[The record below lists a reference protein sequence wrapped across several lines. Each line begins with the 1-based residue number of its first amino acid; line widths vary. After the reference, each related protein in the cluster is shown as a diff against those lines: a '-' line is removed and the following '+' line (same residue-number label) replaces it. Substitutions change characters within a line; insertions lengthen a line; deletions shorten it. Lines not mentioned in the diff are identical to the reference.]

1 MLFNIASLRV
11 RCGSGFTV
19 QLPDAATAWAI
30 KRRMAT
36 EGEALVQR
44 ILNQFDD
51 GLEVFTDA
59 LNDFQSTVTASG
71 VNVSLADANSLSLG
85 AVSAEEFARLVD
97 PALMLGPGA
106 SDAGAAGG
114 AGGAPDGGAAA
125 GSC

>member
-1 MLFNIASLRV
+1 M
-11 RCGSGFTV
+11 T
-19 QLPDAATAWAI
+19 
-30 KRRMAT
+30 
-36 EGEALVQR
+36 ALVPR
-44 ILNQFDD
+44 LSYDKAAEI
-51 GLEVFTDA
+51 A
-59 LNDFQSTVTASG
+59 LHAYHHGT
-71 VNVSLADANSLSLG
+71 SLQEAALSLG